1 MRFLFLVCTD
11 ATAEPY
17 NAADDNIN
25 TWVSEL
31 DERGARVMGDRLRP
45 YEEAVAVKRRDGK
58 VVVSDGPFAEA
69 KEVIGGFDV
78 IECADRDEA
87 IEIASKHP
95 MARFGQIEVRA
106 FWPFDQ

>member
-11 ATAEPY
+11 ETAEPY
-17 NAADDNIN
+17 DAADDNIE

-31 DERGARVMGDRLRP
+31 DARGARVIGDRLRP
-45 YEEAVAVKRRDGK
+45 NAEAIAVKRRGGK

-78 IECADRDEA
+78 IDCANRDEA
-87 IEIASKHP
+87 IEIAAKHP
-95 MARFGQIEVRA
+95 MARFGQIEIRE
-106 FWPFDQ
+106 FWPL